1 MQVASLA
8 GVINQRAFKSSMA
21 RQGQNFEIYAS
32 FDIVLHQERKN
43 LPLSLQK
50 SC

>member
-1 MQVASLA
+1 MQVASLTD
-8 GVINQRAFKSSMA
+8 VINRGAFKSSVK

-32 FDIVLHQERKN
+32 FDIVLNRECKN